1 MARTRK
7 KVEGIKIILPVDE
20 TIQQRDQAEEAIDVV
35 NEEIVEMLNETVI
48 ITHELKKVTNI
59 SKSNYLSNQEEVL
72 PVKKRVKTI
81 ILKDKLTPDHCQNH
95 GLARCDDPMDTC
107 PNPCGACLESSMTA
121 KRMGTRYE
129 HETVL
134 DVEKYNRIA
143 V

>member
-7 KVEGIKIILPVDE
+7 KAKGIKIILPVDE
-20 TIQQRDQAEEAIDVV
+20 TIQQRDQAEEVIDVV

-48 ITHELKKVTNI
+48 LPHELKKVTSI
-59 SKSNYLSNQEEVL
+59 SNCLPNQEEVL

-95 GLARCDDPMDTC
+95 GMARCDDPMDTC

-121 KRMGTRYE
+121 KRMGTRLEY
-129 HETVL
+129 ETVL

>member
-20 TIQQRDQAEEAIDVV
+20 TIQQKDLNEEFVDVT
-35 NEEIVEMLNETVI
+35 NEEIFEMMTKEVI
-48 ITHELKKVTNI
+48 LPHELKKVTSI
-59 SKSNYLSNQEEVL
+59 SNCLPNQEEEVL